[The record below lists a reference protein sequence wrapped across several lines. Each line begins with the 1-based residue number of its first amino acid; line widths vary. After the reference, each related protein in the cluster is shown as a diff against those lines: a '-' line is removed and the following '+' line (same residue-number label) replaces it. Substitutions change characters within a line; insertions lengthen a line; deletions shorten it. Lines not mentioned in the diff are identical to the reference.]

1 MPLLV
6 EPGRRDSGV
15 SRTSTQVFSLDG
27 AASEY
32 DESPRKRQR
41 ASCVV
46 ATAQPPEHFRG
57 IFTADDGHHRKSDKE
72 DDKKAKAILA
82 RVHGYGIDNI
92 SESNIEYALRAPSV
106 DGDMEEAF
114 RLLMLLEDTYE
125 GIVRPYSPD
134 AKLLGAVNREGVTC
148 FLDALLFSMFARLD
162 SFEALLY
169 EGFEDL
175 PRRRLA
181 GMLRL
186 WVNMLRT
193 GRLITTDITKR
204 LQSALAEC
212 GWDDAIELVQQD
224 PSEAFGFITGQ
235 LELPLLTLKMD
246 LYHTGKENPADD
258 HKFIN
263 ERLLEVAI
271 PDEPAEGAGVMTL
284 EHCLEQYFNNR
295 IEVKR
300 HLEAVRRNTLQ
311 GAKQDEVKAFSEK
324 QYEAGL
330 HVEVAELETPLTPL
344 VSTPIGE
351 TPTQSKNPLDRVRP
365 GTGRKRADSI
375 FSQRRVELIGVEPDA
390 KTVDDAGSTKDVKL
404 RKLSTRTEVLM
415 PAWQFFKLLP
425 WYTDHLPTSDAQV
438 AAHFSRK
445 RPVLGICFKR
455 YSFTAN
461 GHATRRE
468 TYVDIPL
475 EITVPNFVG
484 DDNMED
490 REGPI
495 GGNFRLLLQSIVCHR
510 GNSVHSGH
518 YICLSRGQAANAKG
532 QQHRPGSDSSA
543 DDVQDPWM
551 RFDDLARERIS
562 YVDIHEALKHE
573 TPYLLFY
580 QVQPIDDD
588 GEPIHDLPSYAE
600 ATSRSHSDAAP
611 PPEKLQ
617 LLTSAHSDATLA
629 QISSDPNTEATDFAP
644 KPASTR
650 TSLDIPGRERIR
662 TSLSFPRRSSLAL
675 DDGLIGVSS
684 DNSVR
689 TDSIATSSIPVTP
702 SEEKGN
708 AFLNAAKNFSN
719 SRRGSRV
726 SGKQDSPRSRPV
738 STGPAG
744 EGSGRFS
751 LNMTKLTARMSRND
765 LASTETATK
774 PSESSKAEP
783 GAAPAQTA
791 PTQGQT
797 ITQPSDADDSNVTPA
812 LKPLPAPASAT
823 MQPPA
828 MQGKGKKDKEKKHKH
843 HHGKDGEERD
853 CSVM

>member
-1 MPLLV
+1 MSGVHRFLS
-6 EPGRRDSGV
+6 RRDKKHAKEHQGV
-15 SRTSTQVFSLDG
+15 APPHT
-27 AASEY
+27 AS
-32 DESPRKRQR
+32 K
-41 ASCVV
+41 
-46 ATAQPPEHFRG
+46 TAQPPEHFRG

-72 DDKKAKAILA
+72 DEKKVKAILG
-82 RVHGYGIDNI
+82 RVRGYDIDNI

-106 DGDMEEAF
+106 NGDAEEAF

-148 FLDALLFSMFARLD
+148 FLVALLFSMFARLD

-212 GWDDAIELVQQD
+212 GWDDAVELLQQD

-246 LYHTGKENPADD
+246 LYHTGKEDPADD

-271 PDEPAEGAGVMTL
+271 PDEPAEGANVMTL
-284 EHCLEQYFNNR
+284 EHCLEKYFNNR

-311 GAKQDEVKAFSEK
+311 GAKQDEARAFSEK
-324 QYEAGL
+324 QHEAGL
-330 HVEVAELETPLTPL
+330 HVEIAEMEIPLTPL

-351 TPTQSKNPLDRVRP
+351 TPTQSKNPLNRIRP
-365 GTGRKRADSI
+365 TTGRKRADSI
-375 FSQRRVELIGVEPDA
+375 FSQRRVELIGVDPDA
-390 KTVDDAGSTKDVKL
+390 KSTDDTLPPKEVKL

-445 RPVLGICFKR
+445 RPVLGICLKR

-518 YICLSRGQAANAKG
+518 YICLSRGQAANAEG
-532 QQHRPGSDSSA
+532 QPHRPGSDSSA
-543 DDVQDPWM
+543 DEVQDPWM
-551 RFDDLARERIS
+551 RFDDLARERVS

-600 ATSRSHSDAAP
+600 AKSRSNSDAALP
-611 PPEKLQ
+611 AEKLR
-617 LLTSAHSDATLA
+617 LLTPAHSDTTLA
-629 QISSDPNTEATDFAP
+629 HTSSDPTTEATDFAP

-662 TSLSFPRRSSLAL
+662 TSLSFLRRSSLAL
-675 DDGLIGVSS
+675 DDGLIAVSS

-738 STGPAG
+738 SAGPAG
-744 EGSGRFS
+744 ENTGRFS

-765 LASTETATK
+765 LAATEPVTK
-774 PSESSKAEP
+774 SVEP
-783 GAAPAQTA
+783 GKVESGQGTPRTALAPDQSGSQASDAVDSSVAPPLKLPTAPAPGTV
-791 PTQGQT
+791 
-797 ITQPSDADDSNVTPA
+797 QPI
-812 LKPLPAPASAT
+812 
-823 MQPPA
+823 A
-828 MQGKGKKDKEKKHKH
+828 MQSKGKRDKEKKHKH
-843 HHGKDGEERD
+843 HRGKDGEERD

>member
-1 MPLLV
+1 M
-6 EPGRRDSGV
+6 SGV
-15 SRTSTQVFSLDG
+15 QRFLSRREKKHTKEHHGVVPPHT
-27 AASEY
+27 AS
-32 DESPRKRQR
+32 K
-41 ASCVV
+41 
-46 ATAQPPEHFRG
+46 TAQSPEHFKG
-57 IFTADDGHHRKSDKE
+57 IFTADNGHHRKSDKE
-72 DDKKAKAILA
+72 DEKKVKAILG
-82 RVHGYGIDNI
+82 RMHGFGIDNI
-92 SESNIEYALRAPSV
+92 SESNIEYALQAPSV
-106 DGDMEEAF
+106 NGDAEEAF

-134 AKLLGAVNREGVTC
+134 AKLLGAVNRESVTC
-148 FLDALLFSMFARLD
+148 YLDALLFAMFARLD

-212 GWDDAIELVQQD
+212 GWEDAIELVQQD

-246 LYHTGKENPADD
+246 LYHTGKEDPADD

-271 PDEPAEGAGVMTL
+271 PDEPAEGVDVLTL

-311 GAKQDEVKAFSEK
+311 GTKVDEVKAFSEK
-324 QYEAGL
+324 QHEAGL
-330 HVEVAELETPLTPL
+330 HVEVAEVETPLTPSI
-344 VSTPIGE
+344 STPIGE
-351 TPTQSKNPLDRVRP
+351 TPTQSKNPLDRIRP
-365 GTGRKRADSI
+365 TAGRKRADSI
-375 FSQRRVELIGVEPDA
+375 FSQRRVELIGVDPDA
-390 KTVDDAGSTKDVKL
+390 KTVDDVGSMKDVKL

-445 RPVLGICFKR
+445 RPVLGICLKR

-461 GHATRRE
+461 GYATRRE

-543 DDVQDPWM
+543 DEIQDPWM
-551 RFDDLARERIS
+551 RFDDLARDRVS
-562 YVDIHEALKHE
+562 HVDIHEALKHE

-611 PPEKLQ
+611 PLEKLQ
-617 LLTSAHSDATLA
+617 LLTIAHSDTTLA
-629 QISSDPNTEATDFAP
+629 HTSSDPITEATDFAP
-644 KPASTR
+644 KPGSTR

-662 TSLSFPRRSSLAL
+662 TSLSLPRRSSLAL
-675 DDGLIGVSS
+675 DDGLIALSS

-689 TDSIATSSIPVTP
+689 TDSTTAASIPVTP

-765 LASTETATK
+765 LASTEIAAK
-774 PSESSKAEP
+774 PSDSSKTEYRP
-783 GAAPAQTA
+783 GTPAQGQA
-791 PTQGQT
+791 ATQSSEVD
-797 ITQPSDADDSNVTPA
+797 ISSVTPP
-812 LKPLPAPASAT
+812 LKPTPAPASGT
-823 MQPPA
+823 VQPTST
-828 MQGKGKKDKEKKHKH
+828 QGKVKKDKEKKHKH